1 MGIFKDLRLFFS
13 YKSAINKNKVRLEGD
28 FNMRI
33 DNADRM
39 YTVLNIPTNLVE
51 EPYNLR
57 KDDIDRI
64 SQNYIRDYINELST
78 FLNSIGISELYDFY
92 EPIKKVDKYSY
103 LIVIGYKQ
111 LDSVEINKIIY
122 RILLPVI
129 LVMGLIT
136 FTFWLW
142 KG

>member
-1 MGIFKDLRLFFS
+1 MGILKDLRLFFS
-13 YKSAINKNKVRLEGD
+13 YRSAIRKNKVRLEGD

-57 KDDIDRI
+57 QSDVDGIA
-64 SQNYIRDYINELST
+64 QNYIRDYISDLST

-122 RILLPVI
+122 RIILPTISVI
-129 LVMGLIT
+129 GLIS
-136 FTFWLW
+136 FIFWW
-142 KG
+142 MN

>member
-129 LVMGLIT
+129 SVMGLIT

>member
-1 MGIFKDLRLFFS
+1 MGILKDLSLFFS
-13 YKSAINKNKVRLEGD
+13 YKSAIRKNKVRLEGD

-33 DNADRM
+33 DNADRL

-57 KDDIDRI
+57 QSDVDNIA
-64 SQNYIRDYINELST
+64 QNYIRDYINELSK

-122 RILLPVI
+122 RIILPVI
-129 LVMGLIT
+129 SVIVLIS
-136 FTFWLW
+136 FTFWMW

>member
-1 MGIFKDLRLFFS
+1 MGIFKDIRLFFS
-13 YKSAINKNKVRLEGD
+13 YKSIIRKNKVRLEGD
-28 FNMRI
+28 FNVRI

-57 KDDIDRI
+57 KEDIDNI
-64 SQNYIRDYINELST
+64 AQNYIRDYINELSQ
-78 FLNSIGISELYDFY
+78 FLNTIGLSELYDFY

-122 RILLPVI
+122 RILLPIISVS
-129 LVMGLIT
+129 GLIGLII
-136 FTFWLW
+136 WMY

>member
-13 YKSAINKNKVRLEGD
+13 YKSVIRKNKVRLEGD

-57 KDDIDRI
+57 KDDIDKI
-64 SQNYIRDYINELST
+64 AQNYIREYINELSN

-122 RILLPVI
+122 RIIIPIISVI
-129 LVMGLIT
+129 GLIS